1 MDLLTDILQQ
11 AGLRRRLLDMQSLEP
26 GIAMEFPCEKSIGM
40 HVVTQ
45 GHAYIIAPE
54 MEPMALAKG
63 DIALMARGCTH
74 FLSTLPSIENLPR
87 VRLGTVQSVSD
98 DSRFLSLQDPAMPV
112 LVSGAYQL
120 WHQPVHPLFAT
131 LPSWF
136 VLRAESSSTTSPLAL
151 AIGLLES
158 ELSGHSLGSELIV
171 HGLLDVIFTFALR
184 RMVEDT
190 PGAQAGW
197 AVAVR
202 DTHVHHAVQLMH
214 QDCARAW
221 SLGELAKAVGVSRTG
236 LAAKFRETM
245 GDTPLNYLR
254 TLRIQTAMRILSD
267 TQKTLETVATEV
279 GYQDAF
285 SFSKVFKRTVGI
297 SPREFRR
304 KDLAEQATPWRFE
317 STPFGAVA

>member
-11 AGLRRRLLDMQSLEP
+11 AGLRRRLLDMQALAP
-26 GIAMEFPCEKSIGM
+26 GVALQFPCEKSIGI

-45 GHAYIIAPE
+45 GQAYIFASDI
-54 MEPMALAKG
+54 EPISLARG

-74 FLSTLPSIENLPR
+74 FISTVASIENLPR
-87 VRLGTVQSVSD
+87 VTLGPLD
-98 DSRFLSLQDPAMPV
+98 FAGNNARFMTPSNPATPV

-120 WHQPVHPLFAT
+120 WHRPVHPLFAD
-131 LPSWF
+131 LPSWI
-136 VLRAESSSTTSPLAL
+136 VLRAGAIPDASPLVL

-158 ELSGHSLGSELIV
+158 ELKGHSLGSELIV

-184 RMVEDT
+184 QMLRDT
-190 PGAQAGW
+190 LSAKSGW

-202 DTHVHHAVQLMH
+202 DPHVQHAIQLMH
-214 QDCARAW
+214 QDCAHGW

-236 LAAKFRETM
+236 LAEKFREAM

-254 TLRIQTAMRILSD
+254 TLRIQNAMRILSE

-304 KDLAEQATPWRFE
+304 NDLDEQNMPWRFE
-317 STPFGAVA
+317 AAVAGAVA